1 MIVHAIGWKEVVLRA
16 VAHGM
21 KPVDIYLMYL
31 TATHLSSGAMNVAA
45 CQILTYLLAGYDNDG
60 DHFMLIKNAE
70 IVAKLLKSFYF
81 QATVISDDS
90 ETEIAPKKYTKKENE
105 QMIKDFRAL
114 YESVKD
120 K

>member
-21 KPVDIYLMYL
+21 KPVDIYLLYL

-45 CQILTYLLAGYDNDG
+45 CQILAFLLAGYDNDG

-70 IVAKLLKSFYF
+70 IVIKLLEVFYF
-81 QATVISDDS
+81 QATVISEDD
-90 ETEIAPKKYTKKENE
+90 ETEIAPKQYTEEENE
-105 QMIKDFRAL
+105 QMIKDLRTL
-114 YESVKD
+114 YESVKN